1 MIRLSRPVFG
11 GTISA
16 TQAKTSS
23 RNVAVAH
30 GSAADADLAMREPIG
45 YGRGPCAPSP
55 RRGEGRGEG
64 LSELQLKLRDPLTR
78 RASRVDLSQRA
89 QRERVP
95 QSAANTSYMRAR
107 S

>member
-1 MIRLSRPVFG
+1 MGNRPLPPER
-11 GTISA
+11 TRA
-16 TQAKTSS
+16 
-23 RNVAVAH
+23 
-30 GSAADADLAMREPIG
+30 
-45 YGRGPCAPSP
+45 
-55 RRGEGRGEG
+55 EGARVRVQVSVNLET
-64 LSELQLKLRDPLTR
+64 LTR